1 MEAAAEWNITIED
14 LINTS
19 LDIGNEEAFMILSE
33 ILNEMNERWRR
44 LNESGERHGRVFQND
59 GNGH

>member
-19 LDIGNEEAFMILSE
+19 LDIGNEAGIHDL
-33 ILNEMNERWRR
+33 I
-44 LNESGERHGRVFQND
+44 
-59 GNGH
+59 